1 VTRAICSAAAVLFL
15 ALDPAPVPAQSQRSD
30 STAARPLEAGGRG
43 RRNLGGR
50 ELGQGGQGGQ
60 GAAGEQALARQVRQ
74 RFAVVIRRQ
83 LNLTDDQAR
92 QLQTVE
98 QRYQQQRNG
107 LLRDERATRMGL
119 AASMQ
124 DTAGTPDQPKIA
136 RYLDDLVQEQ
146 HRRAALLDSEQ
157 KDLAA
162 FLTPLQ
168 RAKYQALHEQLN
180 QRIRQ
185 MRQNARGG
193 SGAPLP
199 PP

>member
-1 VTRAICSAAAVLFL
+1 MTRAICSAAAVLLL
-15 ALDPAPVPAQSQRSD
+15 ALDTAPAPAQSQRSD
-30 STAARPLEAGGRG
+30 SAAVRPADGGLRG
-43 RRNLGGR
+43 RRNLGERG
-50 ELGQGGQGGQ
+50 LGQGAP
-60 GAAGEQALARQVRQ
+60 GAAGQQALARQVRQ

-107 LLRDERATRMGL
+107 LLRDERATRLGL

-185 MRQNARGG
+185 MRQGARGG
-193 SGAPLP
+193 RGGPLP

>member
-1 VTRAICSAAAVLFL
+1 VRRAICSAGALLLL
-15 ALDPAPVPAQSQRSD
+15 ALNTAPAPAQSQRSD
-30 STAARPLEAGGRG
+30 STAARPAEGGLRG
-43 RRNLGGR
+43 RRNLESR
-50 ELGQGGQGGQ
+50 GQGRGAQV
-60 GAAGEQALARQVRQ
+60 AAGQQALARQVRQ
-74 RFAVVIRRQ
+74 RFATVIRRQ

-98 QRYQQQRNG
+98 QRYQKQRNG
-107 LLRDERATRMGL
+107 LLRDERATRVGL
-119 AASMQ
+119 AAAMQ
-124 DTAGTPDQPKIA
+124 DTAGTPDQSKIA
-136 RYLDDLVQEQ
+136 QYLDDLVQAQ

-157 KDLAA
+157 KDLAG

-185 MRQNARGG
+185 MRQNGRGG
-193 SGAPLP
+193 GGPGAPLP

>member
-1 VTRAICSAAAVLFL
+1 MRRKIVSAAAVLLL
-15 ALDPAPVPAQSQRSD
+15 ALETAPASAQRSD
-30 STAARPLEAGGRG
+30 STVARPLVGGARVRRG
-43 RRNLGGR
+43 LEGNGL
-50 ELGQGGQGGQ
+50 GQ
-60 GAAGEQALARQVRQ
+60 GAAGAAGQQALARQVRQ
-74 RFAVVIRRQ
+74 RFAIVIRRQ

-92 QLQTVE
+92 QLQGVE
-98 QRYQQQRNG
+98 QRYQQQRSI
-107 LLRDERATRMGL
+107 LLRDERATRLGL

-124 DTAGTPDQPKIA
+124 DTAGTPDQAKIA
-136 RYLDDLVQEQ
+136 RYLDELVQSQ

-157 KDLAA
+157 RDLAA

-193 SGAPLP
+193 GPGAPLP
-199 PP
+199 PV